1 MYVILSY
8 DIGVKRVSKARK
20 ICMKYLKPRHR
31 SVFEG
36 RLTETKLRK
45 LEDELKRVVDSS
57 HDRVCVWRM
66 SDPRQVT
73 TDELGP
79 SEMWGSVV

>member
-20 ICMKYLKPRHR
+20 MCMKYLKARHR

-36 RLTETKLRK
+36 ELTETKLRK
-45 LEDELKRVVDSS
+45 LEGELKRVVDSS
-57 HDRVCVWRM
+57 HDRVYVWRIA
-66 SDPRQVT
+66 DLRQVT

-79 SEMWGSVV
+79 SEVQASVV